1 LRVFCCLTPE
11 QRLQALEQSL
21 GIRKHQTAFVLRL
34 TCAPTP
40 GQQAEIDE
48 AKQTRR
54 PVLIIRGT
62 PLEIDPALR
71 VIVEVAEYGGSGS
84 VKPDMTPLERS
95 NRWD

>member
-1 LRVFCCLTPE
+1 MTRK

-21 GIRKHQTAFVLRL
+21 GIRKHRTALVLLL
-34 TCAPTP
+34 TCEATP
-40 GQQAEIDE
+40 EQQAAIDE
-48 AKQTRR
+48 ARQTRR

-84 VKPDMTPLERS
+84 PKPDMTRIQIAG
-95 NRWD
+95 RWD